1 MPVALCLALS
11 ILATLATASYNWT
24 AVDYAVEKAIINGV
38 FYGCVVGVA
47 TDNNTLLKKAYG
59 TIGHK
64 YGMYSAPINVDMMFD
79 LGRLTLPIGIN
90 AGLM

>member
-1 MPVALCLALS
+1 MPMALYVALS
-11 ILATLATASYNWT
+11 ILATTACASYNWT

-64 YGMYSAPINVDMMFD
+64 YGMYSPPINVDMMFD
-79 LGRLTLPIGIN
+79 LGQLTLPIGIN